1 MAELYGLNH
10 TRAYQ
15 TVPSVT
21 IPPGEISGEVKVAY
35 DEITLAA
42 DLAVNDVIKM
52 MKLPANSRILDATFK
67 APTAGA
73 LGIASVGTES
83 NGTEG
88 ADPDSLI
95 LASAADFGGQAI
107 LAKPGIGCSAVG
119 YEYATET
126 QISITCTEA
135 TTAGTG
141 IKLQLWVTYQNV

>member
-1 MAELYGLNH
+1 MATVYGANY
-10 TRAYQ
+10 TRAYI
-15 TVPSVT
+15 TVPPAK
-21 IPPGEISGEVKVAY
+21 IPPGEIRGEVKVAY

-52 MKLPANSRILDATFK
+52 MKLPANSRILDATLMS
-67 APTAGA
+67 PSMGA
-73 LGIASVGTES
+73 LGIVSVGTES
-83 NGTEG
+83 NGTDG

-95 LASAADFGGQAI
+95 LASAGDFGGQAI

-119 YEYATET
+119 YEYTVET

-141 IKLQLWVTYQNV
+141 RKIQLWVEYVDV